1 MSFFETEVPAE
12 SICNET
18 ARVSTPAHGANKKV
32 RSRPHAQTKSS
43 PMRIYL
49 IAGMCVAILQCHSV
63 VASGDVTEEN
73 YWDGLRSTQQTD
85 VNKARAE
92 HEKKI
97 EQSRT
102 KRNAKVFHEKFERQQ
117 KKERL
122 QALGQYKTV
131 RRSSV
136 RPTRPS
142 ARASRSKSR
151 SPKRTSRS
159 KTPEAIRRKRSAT
172 RHAITADRRKEREE
186 RRASTCTTP
195 QPVASVREGGLH
207 KFNLNALKIDLKI
220 LACRLCKG
228 EGKYHGID
236 CLRCWGSCT
245 VANRFQ
251 MDVFVKGV
259 NASTSVKCSSSG
271 LTLTRTIT
279 KIGSAKDRRK
289 VEWILKHKTEGII
302 RRESRIVY
310 RKKKEV
316 LSTKI
321 KNFFP
326 SGLSRAN

>member
-1 MSFFETEVPAE
+1 MSFFKREVPAE

-122 QALGQYKTV
+122 QALGRHTSHV

-142 ARASRSKSR
+142 ASRSRSR
-151 SPKRTSRS
+151 SRSQTPK
-159 KTPEAIRRKRSAT
+159 RKRSAT
-172 RHAITADRRKEREE
+172 RKDQFTEKQRKATVDAITAHRREA
-186 RRASTCTTP
+186 RRASVFTTP
-195 QPVASVREGGLH
+195 QFSAKRGGLY
-207 KFNLNALKIDLKI
+207 KFNLSKIENATIRKELEANNKFNMDSFVN
-220 LACRLCKG
+220 G
-228 EGKYHGID
+228 
-236 CLRCWGSCT
+236 LRK
-245 VANRFQ
+245 R
-251 MDVFVKGV
+251 
-259 NASTSVKCSSSG
+259 TSVNCG
-271 LTLTRTIT
+271 NFTLTRTIT
-279 KIGSAKDRRK
+279 ESGSTDKKVVWQLIHSTEEILRESKLVRRK
-289 VEWILKHKTEGII
+289 N
-302 RRESRIVY
+302 
-310 RKKKEV
+310 KKKADFHAE
-316 LSTKI
+316 I
-321 KNFFP
+321 KSFFP
-326 SGLSRAN
+326 SGCRLVLRR